1 MFEDLVHAPETIG
14 EIVNALV
21 SMDGVL
27 EVADI
32 DTGSDEGG
40 QELTGIIDIDQGA
53 DDGLVI
59 GIFLVK
65 KILANFDEMSE
76 SIIVLVLP
84 KDMTFGGVVRFVAQ
98 FEQSARMLGDN
109 EVTAGPVIVVV
120 AGKTGIID
128 DHSP

>member
-1 MFEDLVHAPETIG
+1 LFEDLVHAPETIG

-84 KDMTFGGVVRFVAQ
+84 KDMAFGGVVRFVAQ
-98 FEQSARMLGDN
+98 FE
-109 EVTAGPVIVVV
+109 
-120 AGKTGIID
+120 
-128 DHSP
+128 